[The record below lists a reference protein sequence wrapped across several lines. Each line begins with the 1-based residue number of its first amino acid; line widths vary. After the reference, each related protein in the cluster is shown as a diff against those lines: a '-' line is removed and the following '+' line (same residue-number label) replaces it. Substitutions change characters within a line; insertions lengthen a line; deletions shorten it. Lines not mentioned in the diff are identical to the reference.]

1 MACSRSAARADYI
14 KLRLF
19 WTATGHYNK
28 LNLGI
33 ALTGAVLRA
42 FIAARPRLSGV
53 GRAGRMAARAAA
65 PSGKV

>member
-1 MACSRSAARADYI
+1 MVCSRSAARADYI

-33 ALTGAVLRA
+33 ALTGAASGA
-42 FIAARPRLSGV
+42 FIAAWPRLSGA
-53 GRAGRMAARAAA
+53 GRAGRMAARTAA
-65 PSGKV
+65 PWGKV